1 MQDPKARKRILVA
14 DDNQDSAN
22 SLSILLRLGG
32 HEVETV
38 HDGLQAVEAAARSRP
53 DAILLD
59 IGMPG
64 LNGYEA
70 ARRIREQPW
79 GATLQ
84 LIALTGWGA
93 ADDRRKSQEA
103 GFDVHL
109 VKPVNYEELVRVLAG
124 TPAT

>member
-32 HEVETV
+32 HEVEAV

-109 VKPVNYEELVRVLAG
+109 VKPVDYEELVRVLAG
-124 TPAT
+124 PTPP